1 MKLIATNQIEL
12 SEANVKALWLTYEMR
27 SRGMDA
33 PYPLIYKVID
43 GQTVSVSVESNAD
56 HYSESELADRMS
68 PYLPPEAWAG
78 VVRVPDYDALYPAN
92 NNESE

>member
-12 SEANVKALWLTYEMR
+12 SEANVKALWLAYEMR

-43 GQTVSVSVESNAD
+43 GQTVAVSVAADTD
-56 HYSESELADRMS
+56 HYSESELADRLS

-78 VVRVPDYDALYPAN
+78 VR
-92 NNESE
+92 